1 MGAGLR
7 QSSKKELQIIEEE
20 EDAYHKTLKSTDQI
34 EKYMQEAEAIN
45 NDTSSSLFNMND
57 DEEAENFKG

>member
-1 MGAGLR
+1 LGAGLR

-57 DEEAENFKG
+57 DEEADNFKG